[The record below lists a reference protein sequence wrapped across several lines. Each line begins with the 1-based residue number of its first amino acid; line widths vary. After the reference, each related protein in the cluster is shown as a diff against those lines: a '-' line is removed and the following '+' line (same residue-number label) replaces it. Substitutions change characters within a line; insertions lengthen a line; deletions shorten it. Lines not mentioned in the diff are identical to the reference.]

1 MELAQ
6 CSVSQQVAVLQAQG
20 LLHVLILHFM
30 AHFKRCNRVT
40 LHRMILFFYTV
51 SLGIVNDSFFM

>member
-1 MELAQ
+1 MEFAQ

-40 LHRMILFFYTV
+40 LHRMILFFV
-51 SLGIVNDSFFM
+51 QSLLA